1 MLAEVLLGFPNV
13 WDLGYMHFLRTA
25 HVVLPPWRQFA
36 EQTRQ
41 KNILTIKR
49 MDHLLLL
56 AAFAHL
62 VILGALTVH
71 IVAGQKAAVKVVYL
85 SSCPN

>member
-1 MLAEVLLGFPNV
+1 MYGTMIYA
-13 WDLGYMHFLRTA
+13 
-25 HVVLPPWRQFA
+25 LPLSCPRGPDPWRQFA

-62 VILGALTVH
+62 VILGALTVR

-85 SSCPN
+85 SSRPN